1 MRGTCC
7 LPLRTISLIIC
18 VLHLLLHGSLLALL
32 VVFMTDPEEQLV
44 RVLDAVDTTD
54 KRLERS
60 DLFLAVSQYVVS
72 GYREYLALPITVS
85 VVLIVSNIVAA
96 AGSVFSHPLLL
107 LPWLTLYL
115 LVNVFVSCLLVYVMI
130 LLQDAWFQVCLLKIF
145 MNNN

>member
-1 MRGTCC
+1 
-7 LPLRTISLIIC
+7 
-18 VLHLLLHGSLLALL
+18 
-32 VVFMTDPEEQLV
+32 MTDPEEQLV

-85 VVLIVSNIVAA
+85 VVLIVSNILAA